1 MEDGMDRKIFAGGN
15 NAGNSNQMHTS
26 SNQMNDLLDTVV
38 LKCLNSRCVERIES
52 IETMGAHNL
61 MEELHTD
68 SIGWG
73 QRGHR

>member
-1 MEDGMDRKIFAGGN
+1 MDRRKIFAGGN
-15 NAGNSNQMHTS
+15 NAGDSNQMHTS

-68 SIGWG
+68 SIDGG
-73 QRGHR
+73 SEATI